1 MLQRVSRRETEAMEK
16 VRQLTTSSEIDG
28 RIRKPQCGMRER
40 ERDRQG
46 TEPSILT
53 LYPPPT
59 FSANFPLHEFH
70 LFSPNNSIL
79 NSFPIFIPPFFLPL
93 FLRSSFRFHFFFSFF
108 FASNNLSPPYSFSF
122 LPSSS
127 LLPFFP
133 SLLFFYFPVDSCR
146 GRKTLVALIE
156 GKFIAVI

>member
-79 NSFPIFIPPFFLPL
+79 NSFPIFIP
-93 FLRSSFRFHFFFSFF
+93 H
-108 FASNNLSPPYSFSF
+108 
-122 LPSSS
+122 
-127 LLPFFP
+127 LPF
-133 SLLFFYFPVDSCR
+133 L
-146 GRKTLVALIE
+146 
-156 GKFIAVI
+156 